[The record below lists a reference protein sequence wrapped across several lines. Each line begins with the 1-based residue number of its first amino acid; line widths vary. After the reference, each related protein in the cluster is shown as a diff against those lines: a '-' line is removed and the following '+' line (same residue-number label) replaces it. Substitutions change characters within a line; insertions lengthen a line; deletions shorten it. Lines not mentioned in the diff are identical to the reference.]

1 MANFFLKKKNK
12 YLKIIYIPSC
22 KGYAFKPKLNNTKYI
37 TVNEVIIVNR
47 QMIDE
52 ILTIKFEKNFKRL
65 VAMALSVINDEDATD
80 DSNTA
85 IVLGEV
91 ELVRGILLNRY
102 QKFLNHNKEELFLQK
117 LRLIEN
123 EMRMKQ
129 VAIKQ
134 KAMYLEQFERESR
147 MGRSR

>member
-1 MANFFLKKKNK
+1 MVNYLIKKKSNH
-12 YLKIIYIPSC
+12 LRFISIPVFN
-22 KGYAFKPKLNNTKYI
+22 GYSFKPKLNSDKYI
-37 TVNEVIIVNR
+37 VVSEVIIINR
-47 QMIDE
+47 QMIDD

-65 VAMALSVINDEDATD
+65 VALALNVINDEDETD
-80 DSNTA
+80 DSKA
-85 IVLGEV
+85 SIVLGEI

-102 QKFLNHNKEELFLQK
+102 QKFLNHQKEELFLQK

-134 KAMYLEQFERESR
+134 KAMYLEQMEYQNSR
-147 MGRSR
+147 GRSR

>member
-1 MANFFLKKKNK
+1 MVNYLIKKKSNH
-12 YLKIIYIPSC
+12 LRFISIPVFT
-22 KGYAFKPKLNNTKYI
+22 GYSFKPKLNSDKYI
-37 TVNEVIIVNR
+37 VVSEVIIINR
-47 QMIDE
+47 QMIDD

-65 VAMALSVINDEDATD
+65 VALALNVINDEDETD
-80 DSNTA
+80 DSKA
-85 IVLGEV
+85 SIVLGEI

-102 QKFLNHNKEELFLQK
+102 QKFLNHQKEELFLQK

-134 KAMYLEQFERESR
+134 KAMYLEQMEYQNSR
-147 MGRSR
+147 GRSR